1 MENII
6 AIVGLVV
13 LVGNLVISIL
23 YPLVVVFINY
33 VARCDF
39 KPSKFEK
46 WKGVKLGWEWDNV
59 VFIEMMVYVIGG
71 LITLIIL
78 KEGGV
83 DGLLVA
89 VYYLISLLIL
99 ICSLPVMRWLVD
111 VARNLKVTN
120 KTGDSERLLK
130 IEKEMAEFMK
140 RQEG

>member
-1 MENII
+1 
-6 AIVGLVV
+6 
-13 LVGNLVISIL
+13 
-23 YPLVVVFINY
+23 VVVFINY

-59 VFIEMMVYVIGG
+59 VFIEMMVYVVG
-71 LITLIIL
+71 TVVIL
-78 KEGGV
+78 VVFKEVGI
-83 DGLLVA
+83 DGLLTVFH
-89 VYYLISLLIL
+89 YLMSLILLIG
-99 ICSLPVMRWLVD
+99 SLPVMRWLVD

-130 IEKEMAEFMK
+130 IEKEMAAIKK